1 MKNYLERYI
10 VLWPAATASQCA
22 RRRQKQKSWTA
33 ASRTPI
39 IALAPHGAQR
49 VHFENSFSGVGSMSY
64 FFVVPT
70 DENGLILDQGI
81 TRDLRTALSAPFDYQ
96 DVYVY
101 AHGWWTS
108 PQRAMQDYNQFT
120 IEFARTCLSRLA
132 AAAAG
137 GASPTALGIGVQ
149 WPSMI
154 GQSPSELANAIEA
167 FTFYQME
174 TRANAIGANA
184 GYALVRSIIQE
195 APPRRKLN
203 FIGHSFGCKVVC
215 SLLTELVRDR
225 ATVQLPAETE
235 VNVIL
240 LQAAF
245 DNNDLEPDNIYGN
258 LAAGIPNA
266 RLLVTVS
273 RLDEALGTFFPAAEK
288 LNFFHTLGESRVALG
303 YGGPTDEVFE
313 SFGMAT
319 PIVPIKVGAG
329 FDGAG
334 VPPRGGPRLVVADL
348 TPLHADPSSAAFNA
362 PLVGHHSD
370 IFREEIYA
378 LIAGFV

>member
-1 MKNYLERYI
+1 
-10 VLWPAATASQCA
+10 
-22 RRRQKQKSWTA
+22 
-33 ASRTPI
+33 
-39 IALAPHGAQR
+39 
-49 VHFENSFSGVGSMSY
+49 MSHL
-64 FFVVPT
+64 FVVPT
-70 DENGLILDQGI
+70 DENGLILDTHI
-81 TRDLRTALSAPFDYQ
+81 TRDLRTALSSPFDYQ

-108 PQRAMQDYNQFT
+108 PQRAMQEYNQFT
-120 IEFARTCLSRLA
+120 IEFARTWLKRL
-132 AAAAG
+132 AG
-137 GASPTALGIGVQ
+137 GASPGALGIGVQ

-154 GQSPSELANAIEA
+154 GQSPSELANVIEA
-167 FTFYQME
+167 VTFYQME
-174 TRANAIGANA
+174 TRANAIGVNA

-225 ATVQLPAETE
+225 ATVQLPADTE
-235 VNVIL
+235 VNVVL

-245 DNNDLEPDNIYGN
+245 DNNDLEPDNIYGK
-258 LAAGIPNA
+258 LATGIPNL
-266 RLLVTVS
+266 RLLITVS

-303 YGGPTDEVFE
+303 YGGPTDTVIE
-313 SFGMAT
+313 SFGVAKPT
-319 PIVPIKVGAG
+319 DPIKVGVG

-334 VPPRGGPRLVVADL
+334 VPACGGPRLVVADL
-348 TPLHADPSSAAFNA
+348 TPLHADPSSAAFKA
-362 PLVGHHSD
+362 PLAGHHSD

-378 LIAGFV
+378 LIAAFV